1 MVNGGAMTTHD
12 ILTVRSEVAATLI
25 TLRAC
30 GEVDLD
36 TAAVLRDELLRR
48 LKPGVRVHLNLA
60 GVTFMDSSG
69 LHVLLSSQRRADL
82 LGSEFSVVES
92 SPQVRR
98 LLEISGLAASL
109 MAPQSRIGA
118 VDERR
123 TAR

>member
-48 LKPGVRVHLNLA
+48 LKPGVRVHLNLE